1 MMKKTINY
9 HKLFRLITLYLI
21 IGITSICMI
30 IPLLYMF
37 STSFREHGYTI
48 EFSGNIIPDKP
59 TIKNFTRAW
68 SLYNFKQYFINSLF
82 VSTISLIF
90 EVLIASMM
98 AYAFARLEFP
108 AKEIIFYL
116 VIFVLMIP
124 NLANI
129 IPQFFIAKT
138 LGLRDSLLGL
148 SLFYVA
154 NMLPLNTFLL
164 RGFFET
170 LPKELED
177 AVLIDGGNHFT
188 IFRHVIIPLSTPAI
202 ATIAIFSLL
211 AFWDELIL
219 ALTLID
225 NVNLRTLPVAIAAV
239 HGQYGTDW
247 GLVFAASLIAVIPVV
262 LMFIFMQKY
271 FIGGLTSGAFKG

>member
-1 MMKKTINY
+1 MKNY
-9 HKLFRLITLYLI
+9 IHNRKLIRMVSLYVI
-21 IGITSICMI
+21 VGVTSICMI

-48 EFSGNIIPDKP
+48 EFSGSIIPDNP
-59 TIKNFTRAW
+59 TIINFTRAW
-68 SLYNFKQYFINSLF
+68 SLYNFKQYFINSLI
-82 VSTISLIF
+82 VSIISLFF

-108 AKEIIFYL
+108 AKEFIFYL
-116 VIFVLMIP
+116 VILVLMIP

-129 IPQFFIAKT
+129 IPQFFIAKA

-164 RGFFET
+164 RGFFES

-177 AVLIDGGNHFT
+177 AVLIDGGSYFT
-188 IFRHVIIPLSTPAI
+188 IFSKIIIPLSTPAI

-211 AFWDELIL
+211 SFWDELIL

-247 GLVFAASLIAVIPVV
+247 GLVFAASLIAVIPVI
-262 LMFIFMQKY
+262 LMFVFMQKY